1 MSTQLAWSFLIVAVL
16 IAFSAEGQ
24 QDAGCAACHGAQGE
38 GNVQLGAPRIA
49 GQPQP
54 YLQRQLEAYADGRR
68 DHPVMAPIAKDLAPD
83 KRGAIAAYY
92 AGLSAPA
99 ATAKPAASP
108 LAPRGKTLATKG
120 DDRLQVQACENCHGP
135 GGTGQGG
142 LTPYL
147 AGLHSKYLEA
157 ALNEWKGGQ
166 RKTDPSLQ
174 MPLIGKSLADTDIK
188 ALAAYYG
195 SQSPPVNVA
204 ASKPPAAKGS
214 DTPTRAGAGTT
225 AAEGVSTSG
234 GEATTGGS
242 QGPGGGGA
250 ASGAGP
256 SGSKS
261 GATP

>member
-1 MSTQLAWSFLIVAVL
+1 MKGILAAVL
-16 IAFSAEGQ
+16 VFPGIVFS
-24 QDAGCAACHGAQGE
+24 QDPASCAACHGAQGE
-38 GNVQLGAPRIA
+38 GNMQVGAPRIA

-54 YLQRQLEAYADGRR
+54 YLERQLAAYADGRR
-68 DHPVMAPIAKDLAPD
+68 DNPVMAPIAKNLPPE
-83 KRGAIAAYY
+83 KRRALAAYF
-92 AGLSAPA
+92 AGLSPPA
-99 ATAKPAASP
+99 AKAEPASAR
-108 LAPRGKTLATKG
+108 AGPRGKTLATRG
-120 DDRLQVQACENCHGP
+120 DEALKVQACENCHGP
-135 GGTGQGG
+135 GGTGQSG

-166 RKTDPSLQ
+166 RNTDPSVQ
-174 MPLIGKSLADTDIK
+174 MNLIAKSLGAADIQ

-195 SQSPPVNVA
+195 SQPPPLNVA
-204 ASKPPAAKGS
+204 AGKPPASAGR
-214 DTPTRAGAGTT
+214 DRPTHAGAGATP
-225 AAEGVSTSG
+225 AQGIGASG

-261 GATP
+261 GGTP

>member
-1 MSTQLAWSFLIVAVL
+1 VSAKLAGSFLIVAVF
-16 IAFSAEGQ
+16 IAFSAQG

-38 GNVQLGAPRIA
+38 GNAQTGAPRLA

-54 YLQRQLEAYADGRR
+54 YLERQLEAYADGRR
-68 DHPVMAPIAKDLAPD
+68 DNPVMGPIAKGLPPE
-83 KRGAIAAYY
+83 KRSSIAAYY
-92 AGLSAPA
+92 ADLSAPA
-99 ATAKPAASP
+99 AKAEAASSSS
-108 LAPRGKTLATKG
+108 APRGKTLATKG
-120 DDRLQVQACENCHGP
+120 DEALHVQACENCHGP
-135 GGTGQGG
+135 GGTGQSG

-157 ALNEWKGGQ
+157 ALNEWKGG
-166 RKTDPSLQ
+166 RRNTDPSLQ
-174 MPLIGKSLADTDIK
+174 MTLIGKSLPDADIK
-188 ALAAYYG
+188 AIAAYYG
-195 SQSPPVNVA
+195 SQPPPMNVA
-204 ASKPPAAKGS
+204 ANKPPAAKGS
-214 DTPTRAGAGTT
+214 DQPTRAGAGTT
-225 AAEGVSTSG
+225 PAQGAGATG

>member
-1 MSTQLAWSFLIVAVL
+1 VSTQFAWSFLIVGL
-16 IAFSAEGQ
+16 FIAFSAEG

-38 GNVQLGAPRIA
+38 GNAQIGAPRIA

-68 DHPVMAPIAKDLAPD
+68 DNPVMAPIAKSLSPD
-83 KRGAIAAYY
+83 KRSSIAAYF
-92 AGLSAPA
+92 AGLDAPA
-99 ATAKPAASP
+99 AKAAASS
-108 LAPRGKTLATKG
+108 ASPRGKTLATRG
-120 DDRLQVQACENCHGP
+120 DEKLHVQACENCHGP
-135 GGTGQGG
+135 GGTGQSG

-157 ALNEWKGGQ
+157 ALNEWKGG
-166 RKTDPSLQ
+166 RRNTDPSLQ
-174 MPLIGKSLADTDIK
+174 MNQIGKVLPDADLK
-188 ALAAYYG
+188 AIAAYYG
-195 SQSPPVNVA
+195 SQPPPMNVA
-204 ASKPPAAKGS
+204 ANKPPAAKGS
-214 DTPTRAGAGTT
+214 DQPTRAGAGTT
-225 AAEGVSTSG
+225 PAQGVGATG

-250 ASGAGP
+250 ASGAGA

>member
-1 MSTQLAWSFLIVAVL
+1 VSTQLAWSFLIVAVL

-24 QDAGCAACHGAQGE
+24 DAGCAGCHGAQGE
-38 GNVQLGAPRIA
+38 GNAQLGAPRIA

-54 YLQRQLEAYADGRR
+54 YLERQLAAYADGRR
-68 DHPVMAPIAKDLAPD
+68 DNPVMGPIAKNLAPE
-83 KRGAIAAYY
+83 KRSQIAAYF

-99 ATAKPAASP
+99 AKAEPASSAPS
-108 LAPRGKTLATKG
+108 PRGKTLATRG
-120 DDRLQVQACENCHGP
+120 DEALKVQACENCHGP
-135 GGTGQGG
+135 GGTGQSG

-166 RKTDPSLQ
+166 RNTDPSVH
-174 MPLIGKSLADTDIK
+174 MTLIGKSLTDADIK

-195 SQSPPVNVA
+195 SQPPPVNVA
-204 ASKPPAAKGS
+204 AAKPPAATGR
-214 DTPTRAGAGTT
+214 DQPTRAGAGTT
-225 AAEGVSTSG
+225 PAQGIGASG

-250 ASGAGP
+250 ASGAGA

>member
-1 MSTQLAWSFLIVAVL
+1 MRRLFSIVILAFPGAV
-16 IAFSAEGQ
+16 FS
-24 QDAGCAACHGAQGE
+24 QDQAGCAACHGAQGE
-38 GNVQLGAPRIA
+38 GNAQVGAPRIA

-54 YLQRQLEAYADGRR
+54 YLERQLAAYADGRR
-68 DHPVMAPIAKDLAPD
+68 DHPVMAPIAKNVAPE
-83 KRGAIAAYY
+83 KRSTLAAYY
-92 AGLSAPA
+92 AGLSPPA
-99 ATAKPAASP
+99 AKGEPASP
-108 LAPRGKTLATKG
+108 GAAPRGRTLATRG
-120 DDRLQVQACENCHGP
+120 DEALKVQACQNCHGP
-135 GGTGQGG
+135 GGTGQSG

-174 MPLIGKSLADTDIK
+174 MTLIAKSLSAADIQ

-195 SQSPPVNVA
+195 SQPPPVNVA
-204 ASKPPAAKGS
+204 ATKPPPSAS
-214 DTPTRAGAGTT
+214 RDQPTRAGAGTT
-225 AAEGVSTSG
+225 PAQGVGASG
-234 GEATTGGS
+234 GDATTGGS

-250 ASGAGP
+250 ASGAGA